1 MAHFSES
8 LCEEVIKTDGRCG
21 LTRNEMVQ
29 MARFALRAIRNE
41 NPWKLD
47 GIRYRWLKREEEHV
61 GSEPFICRRQGS
73 TFTRWTGQ
81 EADAAVNEAMSGGD
95 NPQSAAV
102 DGNSTKEEQ

>member
-29 MARFALRAIRNE
+29 MAVLAMRAIKNE

-47 GIRYRWLKREEEHV
+47 GLRYRWLRREDELI
-61 GSEPFICRRQGS
+61 GSEPFIGRRQGS
-73 TFTRWTGQ
+73 VFTRWTGKD
-81 EADAAVNEAMSGGD
+81 ADASVNEAMGGHD
-95 NPQSAAV
+95 SPNAQSAAHGEG
-102 DGNSTKEEQ
+102 DK